1 MAWVFR
7 TFRPSYFFTK
17 TPFMKFYLPLVCAA
31 ALLASCS
38 SNTNKD
44 TTSAAGATSSTGNV
58 SVADLDQQF
67 LGAWNSKDASK
78 AASLLA
84 DDAQFL
90 QGETHFSGKSE
101 ITNKWITPTINTI
114 SSLKT
119 SVVSSGNDANTAYEA
134 GTFSVDVLPTPTEP
148 TAGIGEGNFVFL
160 WKKGSDG
167 TWKLSY
173 AQLEDLPVQ
182 VKK

>member
-1 MAWVFR
+1 
-7 TFRPSYFFTK
+7 
-17 TPFMKFYLPLVCAA
+17 MKFYLSLVCAA

-38 SNTNKD
+38 GNANKD
-44 TTSAAGATSSTGNV
+44 NAGTATSATGNV

-67 LGAWNSKDASK
+67 LGAWNSKDAAK

-119 SVVSSGNDANTAYEA
+119 SVVSSGTDANTAYEA
-134 GTFSVDVLPTPTEP
+134 GTFSVDVLPTSTEP
-148 TAGIGEGNFVFL
+148 TAGIGEGNFLFL
-160 WKKGSDG
+160 WKKASDG
-167 TWKLSY
+167 NWKLSY

>member
-1 MAWVFR
+1 
-7 TFRPSYFFTK
+7 
-17 TPFMKFYLPLVCAA
+17 MKFYLPLVGAM

-38 SNTNKD
+38 GNNKD
-44 TTSAAGATSSTGNV
+44 NAGTSGA
-58 SVADLDQQF
+58 ADLDQQF
-67 LGAWNSKDASK
+67 LSAWNNKDAAK
-78 AASLLA
+78 ASALLA
-84 DDAQFL
+84 DDVQFL
-90 QGETHFSGKSE
+90 QGETRFSGKSE
-101 ITNKWITPTINTI
+101 VTNKWITPTISTI

-134 GTFSVDVLPTPTEP
+134 GTFSVDVLPTSNDN
-148 TAGIGEGNFVFL
+148 TAGIGEGNFMFL

-167 TWKLSY
+167 NWKLSY

>member
-1 MAWVFR
+1 LGFSSFVHIL
-7 TFRPSYFFTK
+7 SQK
-17 TPFMKFYLPLVCAA
+17 PFMKFYLLFLCAT

-38 SNTNKD
+38 GNNTDK
-44 TTSAAGATSSTGNV
+44 AATSGTTPAAGNV

-67 LGAWNSKDASK
+67 LSAWNSKDAAK
-78 AASLLA
+78 AASLIA

-90 QGETHFSGKSE
+90 QGETHFSGKGE
-101 ITNKWITPTINTI
+101 ITNKWITPTISTI

-119 SVVSSGNDANTAYEA
+119 SVVSSGTDANTAYEA
-134 GTFSVDVLPTPTEP
+134 GTFSVDVLPSAGEP
-148 TAGIGEGNFVFL
+148 TAGTGEGNFLFL
-160 WKKGSDG
+160 WKKGGDG
-167 TWKLSY
+167 NWKLSY

>member
-1 MAWVFR
+1 
-7 TFRPSYFFTK
+7 
-17 TPFMKFYLPLVCAA
+17 MKFYLPLVCAA
-31 ALLASCS
+31 TLLASCS
-38 SNTNKD
+38 SNN
-44 TTSAAGATSSTGNV
+44 STGNAGTPGSPTTANV
-58 SVADLDQQF
+58 SVAELDQQF
-67 LGAWNSKDASK
+67 LGAWNSKDAAK
-78 AASLLA
+78 ATSLLA

-119 SVVSSGNDANTAYEA
+119 SVVSSGTDANTAYEA

-148 TAGIGEGNFVFL
+148 TAGTGEGNFLFL

-167 TWKLSY
+167 NWKLSY
-173 AQLEDLPVQ
+173 AQLEDLPVR

>member
-1 MAWVFR
+1 MK
-7 TFRPSYFFTK
+7 SY
-17 TPFMKFYLPLVCAA
+17 LSLVCAA

-38 SNTNKD
+38 GNANKD
-44 TTSAAGATSSTGNV
+44 NASAAGTTATTGNV
-58 SVADLDQQF
+58 SVSDLDQQF
-67 LGAWNSKDASK
+67 LGAWNSKDAAK
-78 AASLLA
+78 ATSLLA

-114 SSLKT
+114 SNLKT
-119 SVVSSGNDANTAYEA
+119 SVVSSGTDANTAYEA
-134 GTFSVDVLPTPTEP
+134 GTFSVDVLPTTTEP
-148 TAGIGEGNFVFL
+148 TAGIGDGN
-160 WKKGSDG
+160 
-167 TWKLSY
+167 WKLTY

>member
-1 MAWVFR
+1 
-7 TFRPSYFFTK
+7 
-17 TPFMKFYLPLVCAA
+17 MKFYLPLVCAV

-38 SNTNKD
+38 GNNKD
-44 TTSAAGATSSTGNV
+44 TASGTAAPAANV

-67 LGAWNSKDASK
+67 LSAWNNKDAAK
-78 AASLLA
+78 ASALLA
-84 DDAQFL
+84 DDVQFL
-90 QGETHFSGKSE
+90 QGETRFSGKSE
-101 ITNKWITPTINTI
+101 VTNKWITPTISTI

-134 GTFSVDVLPTPTEP
+134 GTFSVDVLPTPTNT

-167 TWKLSY
+167 SWKLSY

>member
-1 MAWVFR
+1 
-7 TFRPSYFFTK
+7 
-17 TPFMKFYLPLVCAA
+17 MKFYLPLFCAA
-31 ALLASCS
+31 AFLTACSGNSGNPATAGTAAS
-38 SNTNKD
+38 SN
-44 TTSAAGATSSTGNV
+44 A

-67 LGAWNSKDASK
+67 LSAWNSKDAAK

-90 QGETHFSGKSE
+90 QGETHFSGKAE
-101 ITNKWITPTINTI
+101 VTNKWITPTINTI

-119 SVVSSGNDANTAYEA
+119 SVVSSATDTNTAYEA
-134 GTFSVDVLPTPTEP
+134 GTFSVDVLPTSTEP
-148 TAGIGEGNFVFL
+148 TAGIGEGNFLFL

-167 TWKLSY
+167 IWKLSY

-182 VKK
+182 VKR

>member
-1 MAWVFR
+1 
-7 TFRPSYFFTK
+7 
-17 TPFMKFYLPLVCAA
+17 MKFYLPLFCAV
-31 ALLASCS
+31 ALMTSCS
-38 SNTNKD
+38 SNNGN
-44 TTSAAGATSSTGNV
+44 SAAAGSGTASNV

-67 LGAWNSKDASK
+67 LSAWNSKDASK

-90 QGETHFSGKSE
+90 QGETHFSGKAE

-119 SVVSSGNDANTAYEA
+119 SVVSSTTDANTAYEA

-167 TWKLSY
+167 NWKLSF

-182 VKK
+182 AKK

>member
-1 MAWVFR
+1 MK
-7 TFRPSYFFTK
+7 SY
-17 TPFMKFYLPLVCAA
+17 LSLVCAA

-38 SNTNKD
+38 GNANKD
-44 TTSAAGATSSTGNV
+44 NAGATGSATATTGNV
-58 SVADLDQQF
+58 SVSELDQQF
-67 LGAWNSKDASK
+67 LGAWNSKDAAK
-78 AASLLA
+78 ATSLLA

-114 SSLKT
+114 SNLKT
-119 SVVSSGNDANTAYEA
+119 SVVSSGIDANTAYEA
-134 GTFSVDVLPTPTEP
+134 GTFSVDVLPTSTDP
-148 TAGIGEGNFVFL
+148 TAGTGEGNFLFL

-167 TWKLSY
+167 SWKLSH
-173 AQLEDLPVQ
+173 AQLEDLPVR